1 MIDKFFNSEAD
12 RDLWLRL
19 DAERQIEADKR
30 SIYSNRL
37 HPRSMEQA
45 LEIAQRGLERDK
57 RYGVQLYTLEDL
69 LTLSHDELEKKRLV
83 KHQEF
88 CRKFEML

>member
-1 MIDKFFNSEAD
+1 MIDTFFNSEAD

-37 HPRSMEQA
+37 HPRSMEDA
-45 LEIAQRGLERDK
+45 LKIAQRALERDK
-57 RYGVQLYTLEDL
+57 KYGFQLYTLEDL
-69 LTLSHDELEKKRLV
+69 LTLSSEELEQKRLIR
-83 KHQEF
+83 HQELI
-88 CRKFEML
+88 KALT